1 MSYYSYGNR
10 IYSINEASTF
20 TKWIKDEDLPEY
32 TKQEEKREKKEAKE
46 LSSLVKKAKRSG
58 ELKKFKSKVKGLKEA
73 YNLINEYNALEP
85 EKSADFYIEEGNKLK
100 NKDVLFKILQE
111 YYNSIGA
118 TEDISELYSAVKRNK
133 MIKDVSDFKAW
144 LVGFMIQ
151 STTWLMNRH
160 LDY

>member
-58 ELKKFKSKVKGLKEA
+58 ELKNCKNPSEKKKLMAKLMKYTEKLS
-73 YNLINEYNALEP
+73 NESVAG
-85 EKSADFYIEEGNKLK
+85 IEEDNDGVADSSVCPNCGQLTPK
-100 NKDVLFKILQE
+100 V
-111 YYNSIGA
+111 
-118 TEDISELYSAVKRNK
+118 
-133 MIKDVSDFKAW
+133 
-144 LVGFMIQ
+144 
-151 STTWLMNRH
+151 
-160 LDY
+160 